1 MEIRPARP
9 EEAALLSDL
18 ARRSKAAWGYST
30 ELTDAFRDELTVDPE
45 ALAHWHIHV
54 AEEAGGLLGFYALSV
69 QSDGRTGESELM
81 FVEPDKMR
89 RGTGRALWTH
99 LMDRARALGLR
110 RILIDADP
118 HAEPFYRAM
127 GAEPAG
133 EVPSVS
139 IPGRM
144 LPRLEVVLS

>member
-1 MEIRPARP
+1 M
-9 EEAALLSDL
+9 LLSDL
-18 ARRSKAAWGYST
+18 AQRSKAAWGYST
-30 ELTDAFRDELTVDPE
+30 ELTDAFRDELTVDPD

-54 AEEAGGLLGFYALSV
+54 AEEAGAMLGFYALSV
-69 QSDGRTGESELM
+69 QTDGRTGEIELM

-99 LMDRARALGLR
+99 LLDRARALGLT
-110 RILIDADP
+110 RILID
-118 HAEPFYRAM
+118 AEPFYRAM

-133 EVPSVS
+133 EVASVS

-144 LPRLEVVLS
+144 LPRLEMVLS